1 MDKREYHRRSKSSIK
16 HCSYPK
22 KWVKRSN
29 PNLRPKR
36 YCRTPSKPD
45 AMRKSACVDAGGA
58 WIKRKKAGLKRKQ
71 GYCRMTHA
79 EAEDAVVEAEQE
91 VAEARQEVRELERKE
106 AKAEQR
112 LLDLSRDLPWEAGRR
127 MKSKKSKS
135 RKSKMSKKSK
145 SRKSKMS
152 KKSKKSKK

>member
-1 MDKREYHRRSKSSIK
+1 MDKKEYHRRTKSSIK
-16 HCSYPK
+16 HCAYPK

-71 GYCRMTHA
+71 GYCRMTAAEKA
-79 EAEDAVVEAEQE
+79 EAAAERRGVGEAYCRCCTGAVDRCGDSEAAVCRASQ
-91 VAEARQEVRELERKE
+91 A
-106 AKAEQR
+106 
-112 LLDLSRDLPWEAGRR
+112 AG
-127 MKSKKSKS
+127 
-135 RKSKMSKKSK
+135 
-145 SRKSKMS
+145 
-152 KKSKKSKK
+152 